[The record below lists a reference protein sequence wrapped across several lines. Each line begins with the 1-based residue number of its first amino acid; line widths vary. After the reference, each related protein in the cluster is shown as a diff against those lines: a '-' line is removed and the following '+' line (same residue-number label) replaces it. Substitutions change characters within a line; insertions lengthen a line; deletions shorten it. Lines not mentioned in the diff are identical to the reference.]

1 MSNAAY
7 NNPYGCW
14 TVTTEADCEGKS
26 SKNLGTFIGYVDD
39 IAFSLADKCFYS
51 LEFKPYCL
59 KDKDYVP
66 KSKRVHINFGIDS
79 KTWDMPKEE
88 RVEFFKKV
96 FKDRDVQ
103 VKEGSYYATV
113 ELVKTT
119 SDPRDLLRKSALAK
133 LTNEEKEALGL

>member
-1 MSNAAY
+1 MSNAVY

-14 TVTTEADCEGKS
+14 TVMTEADCEGKN
-26 SKNLGTFIGYVDD
+26 SKILGTFIGYVDD

-51 LEFKPYCL
+51 LEFKPYSP
-59 KDKDYVP
+59 KDYIP
-66 KSKRVHINFGIDS
+66 KSNHVHINFGIDS
-79 KTWDMPKEE
+79 DTWHMSKEE

-103 VKEGSYYATV
+103 IKEGSYYATV

-119 SDPRDLLRKSALAK
+119 SDSRDLLIKSALAK
-133 LTNEEKEALGL
+133 LTNEERKALGL